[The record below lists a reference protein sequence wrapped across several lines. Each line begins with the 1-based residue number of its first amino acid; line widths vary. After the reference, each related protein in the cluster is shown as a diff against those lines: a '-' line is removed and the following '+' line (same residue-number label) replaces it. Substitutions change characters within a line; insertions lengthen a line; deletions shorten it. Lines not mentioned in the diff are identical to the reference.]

1 MRNYRLSSDPRS
13 LKLLSFFQKATF
25 LTSAAKVNQ
34 CPADVGC
41 EVAFVGRSNAGKS
54 SALNKI
60 CHQTRLAKTSKT
72 PGRTQLLNFFALS
85 EQQRLVD
92 LPGYGYAKVPDS
104 VKKAWQEQ
112 LGHYLESRKSLVG
125 LVILMDVR
133 HPLTSFDEALLEWAE
148 HYQKPLHV
156 LLTKADK
163 LSRGPAKSTLLHLQ
177 KVLKTLSTPATAQ
190 LFSAMSGEGLE
201 IARAHVARWLTFDL

>member
-1 MRNYRLSSDPRS
+1 MPHKIHDAKSSA
-13 LKLLSFFQKATF
+13 LLSFFQKAAF
-25 LTSAAKVNQ
+25 LTSAAKVTQ
-34 CPADVGC
+34 CPADKGR

-85 EQQRLVD
+85 EQQYLVD
-92 LPGYGYAKVPDS
+92 LPGYGYAKVPND

-112 LGHYLESRKSLVG
+112 LGRYLESRESLVG
-125 LVILMDVR
+125 LVVLMDIR
-133 HPLTSFDEALLEWAE
+133 HPLTPFDQSLLDWAE

-163 LSRGPAKSTLLHLQ
+163 LSRGPAKNTLLHLE
-177 KVLKTLSTPATAQ
+177 KVLKTFSTPASAQ
-190 LFSAMSGEGLE
+190 LFSAVTGEGLDA
-201 IARAHVARWLTFDL
+201 AREQVAHWLGFDI

>member
-1 MRNYRLSSDPRS
+1 MPNSISEKRSSA
-13 LKLLSFFQKATF
+13 LLSFFQKAAF
-25 LTSAAKVNQ
+25 LTSAAKVTQ
-34 CPADVGC
+34 CPADRGR

-85 EQQRLVD
+85 EQQYLVD
-92 LPGYGYAKVPDS
+92 LPGYGYAKVPND

-112 LGHYLESRKSLVG
+112 LGHYLESRESLVG
-125 LVILMDVR
+125 LVVLMDIR
-133 HPLTSFDEALLEWAE
+133 HPLTPFDESLLEWAE
-148 HYQKPLHV
+148 HYQKPVHV

-163 LSRGPAKSTLLHLQ
+163 LSRGPAKNTLLHLE
-177 KVLKTLSTPATAQ
+177 KVLKPFSTPASAQ
-190 LFSAMSGEGLE
+190 LFSAVTGEGLDA
-201 IARAHVARWLTFDL
+201 AREQVAQWLGFDI